1 MVTVPETTAGGDG
14 GFWTNVGW
22 GASGAGMALSAVG
35 AYYAVEAQKGNLRQ
49 QALAA
54 DFQAQ
59 QSAQNAEQAEK
70 EAQAILSAGQG
81 EKMALTLRQGQER
94 AGLLAGQGASGT
106 AIGGPGSNAEV
117 RASQRL
123 LQRIEAMNLDSNA
136 IRAAN
141 AARTQSV
148 NARNESDLARV
159 SARNMRGTAG
169 SLNPY
174 LAAGASVFG
183 SAGTLAAQWAYR
195 DRTTRRSN

>member
-1 MVTVPETTAGGDG
+1 MAGESDSG

-49 QALAA
+49 QALSA

-59 QSAQNAEQAEK
+59 QAALNAEQAEK

>member
-1 MVTVPETTAGGDG
+1 MAGESDSG
-14 GFWTNVGW
+14 GFWTDVGW
-22 GASGAGMALSAVG
+22 GASGASLAVSAVG

-49 QALAA
+49 QALSA

-59 QSAQNAEQAEK
+59 QAALNAEQAEK

-123 LQRIEAMNLDSNA
+123 LQRIEAMNLA
-136 IRAAN
+136 RQAEEWAAEARQDARDEREDPYPASHIGKRV
-141 AARTQSV
+141 AA
-148 NARNESDLARV
+148 
-159 SARNMRGTAG
+159 
-169 SLNPY
+169 
-174 LAAGASVFG
+174 
-183 SAGTLAAQWAYR
+183 
-195 DRTTRRSN
+195 